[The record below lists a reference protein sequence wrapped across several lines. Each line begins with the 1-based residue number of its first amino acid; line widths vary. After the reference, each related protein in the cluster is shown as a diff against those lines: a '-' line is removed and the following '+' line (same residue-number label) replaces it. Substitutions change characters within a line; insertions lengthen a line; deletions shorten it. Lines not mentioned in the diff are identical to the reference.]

1 MEQDEE
7 NKAHVLALLTGNF
20 PVGLWKGL
28 QDRSRSL
35 YMDTFSE
42 AQSDPQINNSQR
54 LHYLFQ
60 RRHFR
65 MENLL
70 QHESGQHAVPATS
83 ELIERNSC
91 YFTLV
96 QKGPVR
102 MTQSYVRSAGALP
115 RPANFR
121 KQLAKLNAFNNQG
134 RFDLIEGEREFKMPP
149 EITGIILHSPAGQA
163 FREEHQALGSIGL
176 YVPFSDFSGW
186 AVGLTFAEIIASYEA
201 AVEQKDNVIPT
212 VRPVFKTG
220 EAE

>member
-1 MEQDEE
+1 MEQDKD
-7 NKAHVLALLTGNF
+7 NKAHVLALLTGSF
-20 PVGLWKGL
+20 PIGLWQGL

-42 AQSDPQINNSQR
+42 AKSDPQINNSQR

-70 QHESGQHAVPATS
+70 QSEAGQNEIPATS
-83 ELIERNSC
+83 EMIERNRC

-121 KQLAKLNAFNNQG
+121 KQLAKLNAFNKQG
-134 RFDLIEGEREFKMPP
+134 RFDLIEGEREFKLPT

-163 FREEHQALGSIGL
+163 FREEHQALGAIGL

-186 AVGLTFAEIIASYEA
+186 AVGLTFAEIIASYET
-201 AVEQKDNVIPT
+201 AVEQKDNVMPTIRT
-212 VRPVFKTG
+212 VRKTG
-220 EAE
+220 DAE

>member
-7 NKAHVLALLTGNF
+7 NKAHVLELVTGHL
-20 PVGLWKGL
+20 PVGLWRGL
-28 QDRSRSL
+28 QDRTRSL

-70 QHESGQHAVPATS
+70 QSESVQNAVPATS
-83 ELIERNSC
+83 ELIERNNC

-96 QKGPVR
+96 QKGLVR

-121 KQLAKLNAFNNQG
+121 KQLAKLNAFDKQG
-134 RFDLIEGEREFKMPP
+134 SFDLIEGEREFKKPP
-149 EITGIILHSPAGQA
+149 QITGIILHSPTGQA
-163 FREEHQALGSIGL
+163 FREEHQALGAIGL
-176 YVPFSDFSGW
+176 YVPYSDFSGW

-201 AVEQKDNVIPT
+201 AVEQKDNVVPMI
-212 VRPVFKTG
+212 RPIRKTG